1 MMAGDIMPLN
11 KTISRITQILLILSI
26 FPFQRYLKLSWAEL
40 GFAPKTVFAKQMGL
54 GFCFGFL
61 TLLPIFAL
69 LYLLEVHVWDHT
81 KIWTLAVFLKKT
93 GIALLLALLI
103 SYVEE
108 PIFRGVV
115 LTGLQ
120 KKMAVWA
127 AILVSSFYYG
137 SLHFL
142 ETSTVVPYQDLKL
155 SSGFV
160 LFGEAIVNW
169 LNPSVLSA
177 FSGLFMVGV
186 FLAVIRSQMPQSL
199 GLCAGLHASWVWQIK
214 ISKMF
219 LNTDFASPYAFL
231 VSNYDGL
238 VGPLIAGWMLLA
250 VLVYLG
256 YQRYFCSS

>member
-1 MMAGDIMPLN
+1 MPLN
-11 KTISRITQILLILSI
+11 KTISRITQILLVLSI
-26 FPFQRYLKLSWAEL
+26 FPFRRYLKLSWAEL
-40 GFAPKTVFAKQMGL
+40 GFAPKTVFLKQMYT
-54 GFCFGFL
+54 GFGFGFL
-61 TLLPIFAL
+61 TLLPIFGL
-69 LYLLEVHVWDHT
+69 LYMLEVHVWDIN
-81 KIWTLAVFLKKT
+81 KAWTLGRVFTKT

-108 PIFRGVV
+108 PLFRGGL

-142 ETSTVVPYQDLKL
+142 ETSTLVPYQDLKL
-155 SSGFV
+155 NSGFV

-186 FLAVIRSQMPQSL
+186 FLAIIRTQIPQSL

-214 ISKMF
+214 VSKMF
-219 LNTDFASPYAFL
+219 LNTNFASPYSYL

-238 VGPLIAGWMLLA
+238 VGYLIAGWLLLA
-250 VLVYLG
+250 SLIFLA
-256 YQRYFCSS
+256 YQRYFR